1 MAPNGPYNKP
11 KKSGRGPGRPSN
23 MEKENTVIAGEMLR
37 SAQSVQNGGVYFL
50 PFDQIILRQGWN
62 TYRDMRHDDQVKAC
76 LAFKKILIHGRA
88 YEIKPADDSEKAKKA
103 AKFVEWTLRRINFK
117 HVMKEALTAFDF
129 GFSLGEIVWER
140 TTWEGQDVIA
150 LKAIKHRD
158 PESIEIKL
166 DPHGNILGFKQ
177 MNFAGMIANA
187 LHSIELAPQKC
198 WHYAHQSEFGNPYG
212 LSDLRAAYRSWW
224 AKKFI
229 MNFWSVYLERMGSP
243 MTVMKYP
250 MGAGQDL
257 KDVLTSILKGL
268 SAKTEVLVPEGV
280 TIELL
285 EAQRAGSPTYEKALD
300 FHNNSIARALLM
312 VSLLG
317 MGGENV
323 SRGADS
329 QSRLQLRTLFKMA
342 DDLAQEM
349 IHGFCEQ
356 VLKPLVDMNFDTDL
370 YPRFMWQDYGEFE
383 GIEVADTIRLLH
395 AAGIVDMDQNDVN
408 YARSVLGLPLRGEG
422 DKEDDVVR
430 PQPLPP
436 PANPNVVPPKAG
448 QGNQNA
454 RG

>member
-1 MAPNGPYNKP
+1 MVNTGPYNEK
-11 KKSGRGPGRPSN
+11 RRRGRPRKI
-23 MEKENTVIAGEMLR
+23 EGEQTVIAGEMLR

-76 LAFKKILIHGRA
+76 LAFKKILIHGRIH
-88 YEIKPADDSEKAKKA
+88 EIKPADDSAKAKEI
-103 AKFVEWTLRRINFK
+103 AKFVEWNLNRIPFK
-117 HVMKEALTAFDF
+117 HVLKEALSAFDY
-129 GFSLGEIVWER
+129 GFSLAEIVWEKGMY
-140 TTWEGQDVIA
+140 EGKEKILLA
-150 LKAIKHRD
+150 AIKHRD

-166 DPHGNILGFKQ
+166 DPHGNVLGFKQ
-177 MNFAGMIANA
+177 VNFAGLSVADLYA
-187 LHSIELAPQKC
+187 VELPPEKC

-229 MNFWSVYLERMGSP
+229 MNFWSVYLERMGAP

-250 MGAGQDL
+250 LGSGEDL
-257 KDVLTSILKGL
+257 KQTLKTILQGL
-268 SAKTEVLVPEGV
+268 SSKTEVLIPEGV
-280 TIELL
+280 EIELI

-312 VSLLG
+312 TSLLG

-342 DDLAQEM
+342 DDLTRELTYTF
-349 IHGFCEQ
+349 HCQ
-356 VLKPLVDMNFDTDL
+356 VIKQLVDMNYDHDDL
-370 YPRFMWQDYGEFE
+370 YPTLLWQDYGEFE

-408 YARSVLGLPLRGEG
+408 YARSVLGMPTRGEG
-422 DKEDDVVR
+422 DKEDEVVR

-436 PANPNVVPPKAG
+436 PADATRPPPPVK
-448 QGNQNA
+448 QGNQIA
-454 RG
+454 RK